1 MAILMWKQ
9 YVKKDFDYL
18 IELIADNKIKPA
30 IDKRYKLRD
39 TAKGLKYL
47 MDGHAKGKVIITMTE

>member
-1 MAILMWKQ
+1 MWKQ